1 MDCPACG
8 SGLKQHVTKKDVLFL
23 LCSKWPKCNISGTP
37 TLMNR
42 FQYLRDEVNRLESR
56 LKESRL
62 QVSRLLKK
70 MEKAARDKTE
80 VEPIA
85 KSRPTAI
92 GEMVGPVAE
101 LRVFQ
106 SRFNA
111 AKTDEERFSIREDA
125 QRMVETIKMK
135 QFH

>member
-1 MDCPACG
+1 
-8 SGLKQHVTKKDVLFL
+8 
-23 LCSKWPKCNISGTP
+23 
-37 TLMNR
+37 
-42 FQYLRDEVNRLESR
+42 
-56 LKESRL
+56 
-62 QVSRLLKK
+62 VSRLLKK
-70 MEKAARDKTE
+70 MEKASRDKTE